1 MDTTADE
8 EKNGY
13 GVIANVRTVRFR
25 RRCSIRCFP
34 HPLVCLRTQCVA
46 LIDLWYTCG
55 ARIAGTL
62 LMRNTEHGMATADGV
77 NLAEQGIDRPAL
89 TQAKPNSRLAQL
101 IHQVN
106 PAWWRY
112 LLVLSDMLL
121 IILAFSFAYFI
132 RYQLQWFRTVE
143 PVYNVSFA
151 QYGPFLLA
159 LLIILPV
166 AYYLSDVYPYRRGR
180 SWVEELYSIATAT
193 TLGIVAVIIL
203 SLFFSTTLYS
213 RLIFL
218 YAAFFI
224 TVFLGVSRLFISRVR
239 NYLRNYGVGVERM
252 LLVGA
257 GDVGRMVMRNV
268 TARPDYGYQIIGFV
282 DDNPSKG
289 NTDIGPFRALGPTEN
304 FEALLNK
311 LQIDTVVI
319 CLPWQTHRMIQRL
332 LRSCDTHDVRALVVP
347 DLFQLTKNQMQVED
361 LNGIPLIS
369 TREVSIQGINYILKR
384 AVDVLLAAVS
394 SIILLPFGLAI
405 AAAIRFDSPG
415 PIFFV
420 QTRIGR
426 NGVPFRC
433 YKFRS
438 MIQGADDLREAMGEL
453 NEASGPLFKV
463 RDDPRRTRVGRF
475 LRRYS
480 LDELPQLINVLK
492 GDMSLVGPRPN
503 LPEEVTAYQEWHKK
517 RLSVSPGITGLW
529 QVSGRSDLTFD
540 EMVLLDI
547 YYVENWNL
555 FLDISILL
563 RSIPAVLWGRGAY

>member
-1 MDTTADE
+1 ME
-8 EKNGY
+8 
-13 GVIANVRTVRFR
+13 
-25 RRCSIRCFP
+25 
-34 HPLVCLRTQCVA
+34 PL
-46 LIDLWYTCG
+46 
-55 ARIAGTL
+55 
-62 LMRNTEHGMATADGV
+62 
-77 NLAEQGIDRPAL
+77 
-89 TQAKPNSRLAQL
+89 
-101 IHQVN
+101 
-106 PAWWRY
+106 
-112 LLVLSDMLL
+112 
-121 IILAFSFAYFI
+121 
-132 RYQLQWFRTVE
+132 
-143 PVYNVSFA
+143 YNVSFA
-151 QYGPFLLA
+151 EYSPFLLA
-159 LLIILPV
+159 LLIILPS

-180 SWVEELYSIATAT
+180 SWVEEIYSIATAT
-193 TLGIVAVIIL
+193 TLGIVFVIVL
-203 SLFFSTTLYS
+203 SLFFSATLYS

-224 TVFLGVSRLFISRVR
+224 TLFLGISRFVISRLR
-239 NYLRNYGVGVERM
+239 NYLRSYGVGVERM

-282 DDNPSKG
+282 DDNPNKG
-289 NTDIGPFRALGPTEN
+289 STDIGPFKALGPTEN
-304 FEALLNK
+304 FEEMIEELE
-311 LQIDTVVI
+311 IDTVVI

-332 LRSCDTHDVRALVVP
+332 LRSCDKQDVRALVVP
-347 DLFQLTKNQMQVED
+347 DLFQLTKNQMEVED

-369 TREVSIQGINYILKR
+369 TRQVSIQGVNYVLKR
-384 AVDVLLAAVS
+384 AVDLLFSGIAS
-394 SIILLPFGLAI
+394 LLLLPVGLAI
-405 AAAIRFDSPG
+405 ALAIRLDSPG

-426 NGVPFRC
+426 NGVPFKC

-438 MIQGADDLREAMGEL
+438 MIEGADDLRDTLNEL

-480 LDELPQLINVLK
+480 LDELPQLYNVIK

-503 LPEEVTAYQEWHKK
+503 LPEEVTAYQEWHRK